1 MNNSMNIEDAYYK
14 FNITSENENDLFPI
28 SGELFI
34 KKEKYFIDTE
44 EIDQIFDGNKLFTII
59 HENEEIIATSNSNT
73 FFNFTPKQIF
83 NFFKDDFEI
92 KVEKSQGVSYILIA
106 RNLIQQDL
114 IYKII
119 ITSDSNTFFNLTP
132 KQIFNFF
139 KDDFEIEIV
148 ESQDFSYNLIAR
160 DLTQRD
166 LTYKITIDSKTLSIE
181 RIDIENEDNITL
193 SSFLTLSYKFNLS
206 LPSSLFKFDKNMF
219 NDYMLIENWKF

>member
-1 MNNSMNIEDAYYK
+1 VKSKSNFIKFLFLGLFSLFSLNGQNNGIQILEEVMNNAININDAKYSFK
-14 FNITSENENDLFPI
+14 IISENENDLFSI
-28 SGELFI
+28 SGELYI

-44 EIDQIFDGNKLFTII
+44 EIDQIFDGDKLYTII
-59 HENEEIIATSNSNT
+59 HENEE
-73 FFNFTPKQIF
+73 
-83 NFFKDDFEI
+83 
-92 KVEKSQGVSYILIA
+92 
-106 RNLIQQDL
+106 
-114 IYKII
+114 II

-160 DLTQRD
+160 DLTQGD

-219 NDYMLIENWKF
+219 NDYMLIEN

>member
-1 MNNSMNIEDAYYK
+1 MKSKSNFIKFLFLGLFSLFSLNGQNNGIQILEEVMNNAININDAKYSFK
-14 FNITSENENDLFPI
+14 IISENENDLFSI
-28 SGELFI
+28 SGELYI

-44 EIDQIFDGNKLFTII
+44 EIDQIFDGDKLYTII
-59 HENEEIIATSNSNT
+59 HENEE
-73 FFNFTPKQIF
+73 
-83 NFFKDDFEI
+83 
-92 KVEKSQGVSYILIA
+92 
-106 RNLIQQDL
+106 
-114 IYKII
+114 II

-160 DLTQRD
+160 DLTQGD

-219 NDYMLIENWKF
+219 NDYMLIEN

>member
-1 MNNSMNIEDAYYK
+1 MKSKSNFIKFLFLGLFSLFSLNGQNNGVQILEEVMNNAININDAKYSFK
-14 FNITSENENDLFPI
+14 IISENENDLFSI
-28 SGELFI
+28 SGELYI

-44 EIDQIFDGNKLFTII
+44 EIDQIFDGDKLYTII
-59 HENEEIIATSNSNT
+59 HENEE
-73 FFNFTPKQIF
+73 
-83 NFFKDDFEI
+83 
-92 KVEKSQGVSYILIA
+92 
-106 RNLIQQDL
+106 
-114 IYKII
+114 II

-160 DLTQRD
+160 DLTQGD
-166 LTYKITIDSKTLSIE
+166 LTYKIIIDSKSLSIE
-181 RIDIENEDNITL
+181 RIDIENEDNITI

-219 NDYMLIENWKF
+219 NDYLLIEN